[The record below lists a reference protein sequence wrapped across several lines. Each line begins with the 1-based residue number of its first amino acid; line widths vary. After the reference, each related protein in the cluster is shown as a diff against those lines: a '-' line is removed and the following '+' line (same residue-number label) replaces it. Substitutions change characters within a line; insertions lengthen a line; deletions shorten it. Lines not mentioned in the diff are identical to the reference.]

1 MTIPVWV
8 EQQNGKF
15 TASVP
20 GAPQLNA
27 SGATRDDVIE
37 SVRTQLRSC
46 VSTGQIV
53 LLDIDFVGVS
63 GLAGTYKDDTTILDI
78 CDEAYRLRDE
88 EKAVE
93 MAEYDRP

>member
-20 GAPQLNA
+20 GVPGIQA
-27 SGATRDDVIE
+27 SGATRDIAVADAR
-37 SVRTQLRSC
+37 SQLQTSL
-46 VSTGQIV
+46 SIGQIV
-53 LLDIDFVGVS
+53 LVDVDFVGVS
-63 GLAGTYKDDTTILDI
+63 GLAGTYQDDPSILEI
-78 CDEAYRLRDE
+78 CAEAYRLRDE
-88 EKAVE
+88 EKAAE